1 MLVRHAGWQFRLLVI
16 TADYCVDGDSRS
28 ETSIHLDV
36 YCRRASAY
44 VFSVSAFWIFAR
56 QFVWQV
62 RGVGSFK
69 PTPLEF
75 GRVHCR
81 GARFLDYRHSTSS
94 LLPPCECLPF
104 FHARMDRRML
114 NAELHVHRSLHW
126 TRILRLDSTCLRR
139 SLSLEDCLFRAAFDR
154 R

>member
-1 MLVRHAGWQFRLLVI
+1 M
-16 TADYCVDGDSRS
+16 ADYCVDGDSRS

-36 YCRRASAY
+36 YCRRASDY
-44 VFSVSAFWIFAR
+44 VFSVSDFWIFGR

-69 PTPLEF
+69 PTTSYISNPRHWNLDESIA
-75 GRVHCR
+75 G

-104 FHARMDRRML
+104 LHARMDRRRL
-114 NAELHVHRSLHW
+114 NAELHVHRSLHR
-126 TRILRLDSTCLRR
+126 TRILRLDSTCL
-139 SLSLEDCLFRAAFDR
+139 
-154 R
+154 